1 MTRMPANQKVYHL
14 THVRNLPQI
23 VQAGVIWSDAKR
35 IELGLDCEVVG
46 MRKIKHR
53 RLHEIEVDCHPGTKV
68 GAYTPFYFCPRSIML
83 YILQL
88 GNHPDISYT
97 EGQEPIVHLQADL
110 MSTVEWADEHGV
122 NWAFSDRNAGTY
134 VAKFY
139 NSLDDLD
146 KINWQA
152 VAATDF
158 RGMMVREGKQAEF
171 LIYESFPW
179 ELVEVIGVRD
189 TMRVN
194 TVRHAIS
201 QTDHQPPVQVKPQW
215 YY

>member
-1 MTRMPANQKVYHL
+1 MTRMPANQKVYHI

-68 GAYTPFYFCPRSIML
+68 GEYTPFYFCPRSIML
-83 YILQL
+83 YILHT

-97 EGQEPIVHLQADL
+97 EGQGPIVHLQADL
-110 MSTVEWADEHGV
+110 MSTVEWADGHAVG
-122 NWAFSDRNAGTY
+122 WAFSDRNAGTY

-139 NSLDDLD
+139 NSLDDFN

-158 RGMMVREGKQAEF
+158 RGMMIRESKQAEF
-171 LIYESFPW
+171 LMYESFPW
-179 ELVEVIGVRD
+179 ELVEAIGVRD
-189 TMRVN
+189 ATMVN
-194 TVRHAIS
+194 TVRRAIS
-201 QTDHQPPVQVKPQW
+201 QTSHQPPVQVKPQW